1 MRDESGGGGRVSGRV
16 EGDGGNREV
25 SPLVIFDACGDPGG
39 ASVEANY
46 PEEGGSWGKHGFPH
60 ASEPQPREGA

>member
-25 SPLVIFDACGDPGG
+25 SPLVIFDVCGDPSG

-46 PEEGGSWGKHGFPH
+46 PEEGGS
-60 ASEPQPREGA
+60 